1 MVYLFFLLFKFQHR
15 GMCNFNKHSSY
26 FTLQTFTHHERLS
39 TDRTGDVTHYVPL
52 TVGEVNEMF
61 PEKPFSLHVR
71 R

>member
-1 MVYLFFLLFKFQHR
+1 
-15 GMCNFNKHSSY
+15 MCKFNKHSSY
-26 FTLQTFTHHERLS
+26 FTLQTFTYHERLS